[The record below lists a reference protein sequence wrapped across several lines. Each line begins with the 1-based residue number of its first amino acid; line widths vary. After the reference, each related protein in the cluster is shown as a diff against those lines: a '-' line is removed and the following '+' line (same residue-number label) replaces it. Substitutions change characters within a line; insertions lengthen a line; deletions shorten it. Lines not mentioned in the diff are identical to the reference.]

1 MNMKINIKGK
11 INFFENLFL
20 GREKDYF
27 FANLSMLLEAGM
39 TVVDSISALNK
50 ETRSKPMQRILSKM
64 IEDIE
69 NGFPLSQALLNNG
82 LASTHTASIIRV
94 GEESG
99 RLSQNLKIIAVS
111 EEKNHEFRS
120 KIRSAMVYPMFVFGV
135 TIVVGLVVVWFILPR
150 LASVFAQLDVALPPL
165 TKGLIALGAF
175 LGEYGVYV
183 VPAVIIFFVLSFY
196 FLFFFPKTKHIGSGM
211 LFRAPGIGKVLQEI
225 ELAHMGHIL
234 GTLLSSGIPVVTA
247 LDSLVE
253 ATNSPRHRIFYG
265 KIKESISEGNSF
277 ARTFDVLSETHKF
290 IPVTIVRL
298 IISGEQS
305 GKLSD
310 TFMKISTH
318 YEAKIDNT
326 TKNLSVIFEPV
337 LLVIVWVGV
346 VLVAL
351 AVILPIYSLV
361 GNFNQ

>member
-1 MNMKINIKGK
+1 MTKVNIKGK

-20 GREKDYF
+20 SKEKDYF
-27 FANLSMLLEAGM
+27 FTNLSMLLEAGM
-39 TVVDSISALNK
+39 TVVDSISALAK
-50 ETRSKPMQRILSKM
+50 ETHSRPMQRILAKM
-64 IEDIE
+64 MEDVE

-99 RLSQNLKIIAVS
+99 RLAQNLKIIALS
-111 EEKNHEFRS
+111 EEKNRDFRS

-135 TIVVGLVVVWFILPR
+135 TIIVGLVVVWFILPR
-150 LASVFAQLDVALPPL
+150 LASVFAQLDVTLPPL
-165 TKGLIALGAF
+165 TRGLITLGAF
-175 LGEYGVYV
+175 LGQYGAYV
-183 VPAVIIFFVLSFY
+183 IPGVIVLLVSGFY
-196 FLFFFPKTKHIGSGM
+196 FLFYFPKTKHIGSQI
-211 LFRAPGIGKVLQEI
+211 LFGAPGIGKVLQEI

-234 GTLLSSGIPVVTA
+234 GTLLSSGIPVVA
-247 LDSLVE
+247 VIDSLVE
-253 ATNSPRHRIFYG
+253 ATTSRRHKLFYT

-277 ARTFDVLSETHKF
+277 ARTFDVLPETHKF

-298 IISGEQS
+298 IMSGEQS
-305 GKLSD
+305 GKLAD
-310 TFMKISTH
+310 TFMKISAH
-318 YEAKIDNT
+318 YESKVDNT

-337 LLVIVWVGV
+337 LLVIVWFGV

>member
-1 MNMKINIKGK
+1 MTKANTKGK

-20 GREKDYF
+20 SKEKDYF

-39 TVVDSISALNK
+39 TVVDAISALAK
-50 ETRSKPMQRILSKM
+50 ETRSKPMQRILSQM
-64 IEDIE
+64 MEDIE

-82 LASTHTASIIRV
+82 LASTHTTSIIRV

-99 RLSQNLKIIAVS
+99 KLVQNLKIIAAS
-111 EEKNHEFRS
+111 EEKSREFRS
-120 KIRSAMVYPMFVFGV
+120 KIRSAMVYPVFVFGV
-135 TIVVGLVVVWFILPR
+135 TIVVGLAVTWFILPR
-150 LASVFAQLDVALPPL
+150 LAAVFAELDVVLPPL
-165 TKGLIALGAF
+165 TKALIALGAF
-175 LGEYGVYV
+175 LGEYGAVL
-183 VPAVIIFFVLSFY
+183 VPGIIVFLILCFY
-196 FLFFFPKTKHIGSGM
+196 FLFYFPKTKHIGSGL
-211 LFRAPGIGKVLQEI
+211 LFSAPGIGRVLHEI
-225 ELAHMGHIL
+225 ELAHMGQIL

-253 ATNSPRHRIFYG
+253 ATVSHKHKLFYT

-277 ARTFDVLSETHKF
+277 SRTFDVLPETNKF
-290 IPVTIVRL
+290 IPVTIARL
-298 IISGEQS
+298 ITSGEQS

-310 TFMKISTH
+310 TFTKISAH
-318 YEAKIDNT
+318 FESKIDNT

-337 LLVIVWVGV
+337 LLVIVWFGV
-346 VLVAL
+346 VMVAL